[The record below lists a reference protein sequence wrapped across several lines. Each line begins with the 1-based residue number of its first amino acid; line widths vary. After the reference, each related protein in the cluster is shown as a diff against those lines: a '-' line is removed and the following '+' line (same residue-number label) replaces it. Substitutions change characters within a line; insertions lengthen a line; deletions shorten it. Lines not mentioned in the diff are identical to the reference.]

1 MFLYNCTVAL
11 FRYINGTSNVAYFLF
26 DSYYMNSREIT
37 DGKPG
42 VLILIKFDRLLQSEK
57 YIEKPCQLSGRVYPV
72 YVYIY
77 MYIYISS
84 TSQLTLM
91 HMILQ

>member
-72 YVYIY
+72 YIYIC
-77 MYIYISS
+77 IYISS